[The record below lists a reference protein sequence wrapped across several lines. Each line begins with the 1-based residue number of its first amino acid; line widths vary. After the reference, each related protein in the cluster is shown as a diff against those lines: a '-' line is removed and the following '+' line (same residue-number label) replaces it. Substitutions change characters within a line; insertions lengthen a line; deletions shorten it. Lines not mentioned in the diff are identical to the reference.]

1 MKNEKKKNCTPQFDS
16 CYDPFGSYT
25 GKVECGSK
33 YEKPVQDADDL

>member
-1 MKNEKKKNCTPQFDS
+1 MKHEKKKDS
-16 CYDPFGSYT
+16 TDKFTSRYDPFGSYT